1 MVDLEELQKKIK
13 EKGLSLAA
21 LERRADLGN
30 GVIGRWK
37 NSSPNLDTLQKVADV
52 LECDIRELIASPPVR
67 SA

>member
-1 MVDLEELQKKIK
+1 MVNLEELQKKMK
-13 EKGLSLAA
+13 EKGLTLAA

-52 LECDIRELIASPPVR
+52 LECDIRELIADSPAV